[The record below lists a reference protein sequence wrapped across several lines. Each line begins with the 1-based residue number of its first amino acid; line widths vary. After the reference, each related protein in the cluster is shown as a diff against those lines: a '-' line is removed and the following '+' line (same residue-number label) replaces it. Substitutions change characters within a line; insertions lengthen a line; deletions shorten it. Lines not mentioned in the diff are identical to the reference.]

1 MNVDEKVK
9 GILFE
14 LTGIEVVANDSK
26 LQDDLGMDSLAM
38 VMLLIE
44 IEDVFEIELAEADMN
59 PFDLITAQ
67 NVIDMVAGYFGDE
80 NEKTY

>member
-1 MNVDEKVK
+1 MEIEEKVK

-14 LTGIEVVANDSK
+14 LTGMEVVANDSK

-59 PFDLITAQ
+59 PFDLLTAQ
-67 NVIDMVAGYFGDE
+67 NVIDMVARYFGDE

>member
-1 MNVDEKVK
+1 MNIDEKVK

-14 LTGIEVVANDSK
+14 LTGTEVTANDSK

-59 PFDLITAQ
+59 PFDLLTAQ
-67 NVIDMVAGYFGDE
+67 SVIDMVTKYFGDKDE
-80 NEKTY
+80 